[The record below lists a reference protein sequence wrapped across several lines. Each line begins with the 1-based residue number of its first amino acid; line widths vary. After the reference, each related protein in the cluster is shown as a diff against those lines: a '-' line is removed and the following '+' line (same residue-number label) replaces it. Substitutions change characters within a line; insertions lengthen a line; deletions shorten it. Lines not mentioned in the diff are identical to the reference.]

1 MMAFIKKEK
10 NSSKILG
17 FVNNDDLK
25 SLSRDSRVDTL
36 DILRGIKAEV
46 AILNNLA
53 LQDVS
58 IRNIKQ

>member
-10 NSSKILG
+10 NGSKILG
-17 FVNNDDLK
+17 FVNDDDLK

-36 DILRGIKAEV
+36 DILRGIKVEV
-46 AILNNLA
+46 AKRNNLA
-53 LQDVS
+53 LHDVS